1 MSTRYNRCRYSN
13 YQSDDNSENT
23 VDDHVH
29 EFEGSTMFAEEC
41 DDKHNHRFAGVTGE
55 AIKYGKSHVHKLSTN
70 TDFVDH
76 HHKICDTTGPAR
88 YVGNGK
94 HVHLVKGYTTTVDG
108 HRHEYIFATL
118 IEAPTVDES
127 NSDC

>member
-55 AIKYGKSHVHKLSTN
+55 AIKYGKSQILQRVSSDSN
-70 TDFVDH
+70 TFVDFITS
-76 HHKICDTTGPAR
+76 KF
-88 YVGNGK
+88 N
-94 HVHLVKGYTTTVDG
+94 LVVDS
-108 HRHEYIFATL
+108 IFIL
-118 IEAPTVDES
+118 IFSSQKTMKV
-127 NSDC
+127 